1 MPKLEFTQA
10 EVDSYANGS
19 YKYCYRECSEKDAEE
34 LCVHADGL
42 KPTLLLCTRRPNE
55 PLEVKEYRESIW
67 EPITREPISK
77 VISSLQKIRRSPDW
91 VIKYPDQTQFGR
103 ITEGATLE
111 DYCETNFPYFRSL
124 TNWLFALYLRKSL
137 IDANSVVL
145 VRPLVMPDK
154 FGYPQPIPT
163 IFDSCHVIEMVEDD
177 YCVLWNPLGCS
188 YYDDKQELKYGKSFY
203 IITTMSIYRY
213 DQEPNNK
220 FVIREDGIYNH
231 NLGILPAF
239 KVPAMIKDA
248 REGRFYNQSR
258 IEGMVCHLNEAAR
271 EYSDLQAAKV
281 NHMYPERWEYTQNQC
296 ADCSGLGRRNNP
308 LFLQD
313 PNCGCPAVI
322 ECTTCA
328 GRGFKVAGPYAKIMV
343 TPLPNTENGNIPLPP
358 AGYIEKD
365 VEIIK
370 VQEQSVD
377 AHIYKALSSVNMEY
391 LAQVPLVQSGTAKE
405 VDRSE
410 SANTV
415 HSVAEDLVS
424 AMDRIYYITAKYRY
438 GSPNV
443 DGVVLYPDDEIIDM
457 LPQIPVPERFDLMT
471 AAQSLTEIK
480 LAKDGKANPLILNA
494 MERDFAEK
502 RFATDPEISDQLMLE
517 LELDPLPNISED
529 DKNSRLQNNGITQET
544 YVISSNI
551 HEFVERAIIEDPAFP
566 SLRPELQREKMME
579 YAQEMMNE
587 STTKIV
593 NIGDAE
599 PIVTGNNQND
609 QQIPTDVQPATTGS
623 AAIDAQGSAQGTAAA

>member
-34 LCVHADGL
+34 LRVHADGL

-55 PLEVKEYRESIW
+55 PIEVKEYRESIW
-67 EPITREPISK
+67 EPVTREPISK

-91 VIKYPDQTQFGR
+91 VIKYPDETQFGR
-103 ITEGATLE
+103 ITEGATLD
-111 DYCETNFPYFRSL
+111 DYSEVNFPYFRSV
-124 TNWLFALYLRKSL
+124 TNWMYALYLRKYL

-145 VRPLVMPDK
+145 IRPMDMPDK
-154 FGYPQPIPT
+154 FGFIQPIPT
-163 IFDSCHVIEMVEDD
+163 IFDSCHVIEIVEDD
-177 YCVLWNPLGCS
+177 YAVLWNPQGCN
-188 YYDDKQELKYGKSFY
+188 YYDDKQQYQKGKSFY
-203 IITTMSIYRY
+203 IVTTQDIYRY
-213 DQEPNNK
+213 DQAKNNTYPLA
-220 FVIREDGIYNH
+220 EEYHHG
-231 NLGILPAF
+231 LGILPAF
-239 KVPAMIKDA
+239 KTPAMIKDA
-248 REGRFYNQSR
+248 YDGRFYNQSR

-296 ADCSGLGRRNNP
+296 ADCAGLGRRNNP
-308 LFLQD
+308 LYLAD
-313 PNCGCPAVI
+313 PACGCAPII
-322 ECTTCA
+322 ECTTCG
-328 GRGFKVAGPYAKIMV
+328 GRGYKVAGPFAKILV
-343 TPLPNTENGNIPLPP
+343 TPLPNTENGNVPTPP

-370 VQEQSVD
+370 VQEASVD

-391 LAQVPLVQSGTAKE
+391 LAQVPLVQSGAAKE

-424 AMDRIYYITAKYRY
+424 AMDRVYYINAKYRY
-438 GSPNV
+438 SS
-443 DGVVLYPDDEIIDM
+443 LYSDDQIIEM
-457 LPQIPVPERFDLMT
+457 LPQIPVPERFDLIT
-471 AAQSLTEIK
+471 AAQSLTELK

-494 MERDFAEK
+494 MERDYVEK
-502 RFATDPEISDQLMLE
+502 RFSTDPEVSDSLMLE

-551 HEFVERAIIEDPAFP
+551 HDFVERAIIENPRFPA
-566 SLRPELQREKMME
+566 LRPQEQRDKMME
-579 YAQEMMNE
+579 YAQEMINE
-587 STTKIV
+587 KSAAGKIITLG
-593 NIGDAE
+593 NAE
-599 PIVTGNNQND
+599 PAIPTGDNQNN
-609 QQIPTDVQPATTGS
+609 QQIPSDVQPATTGS
-623 AAIDAQGSAQGTAAA
+623 PAIDAQGSAAGTAAA